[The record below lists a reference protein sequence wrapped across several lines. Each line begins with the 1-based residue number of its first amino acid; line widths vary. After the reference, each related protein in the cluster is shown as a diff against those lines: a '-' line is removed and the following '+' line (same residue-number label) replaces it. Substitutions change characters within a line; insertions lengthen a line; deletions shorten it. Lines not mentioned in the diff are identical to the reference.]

1 MNESDQY
8 APLAPFYDL
17 LPVYTGR
24 EDVEFYVQAAR
35 ESEGPV
41 LELGCGTGRQLIPTA
56 RERLTCVGIDAS
68 PAMLERCRVNLTEE
82 PPEVQSRVTLVESEM
97 QRLDLKRLF
106 PLITCPFRPFQHVLT
121 TEDQIETLRRVHRH
135 LAPGGRFIIDIF
147 DPRLDAL
154 LHPEESG
161 VLEPE
166 GFTNPETGERIV
178 RRARRVAWDRTNQIL
193 ALEFLYER
201 HLEGGGVDLTVHPSG
216 MRYIFRWEMEHL
228 LERCG
233 LGVIEVYGDFERGP
247 VISGES
253 RELIFVCERRD

>member
-1 MNESDQY
+1 MTTPDQY
-8 APLAPFYDL
+8 APSAPFYDL
-17 LPVYTGR
+17 FPVYTGR

-35 ESEGPV
+35 ASEGPV
-41 LELGCGTGRQLIPTA
+41 LEIGCGTGRVLIPTA
-56 RERLTCVGIDAS
+56 REGLTCVGVDPSA
-68 PAMLERCRVNLTEE
+68 AMLERCRANLAAE
-82 PPEVQSRVTLVESEM
+82 PSELQGRITLVESEM
-97 QRLDLKRLF
+97 QRLDLGRLF
-106 PLITCPFRPFQHVLT
+106 ALITCPFRPFQHILS
-121 TEDQIETLRRVHRH
+121 TEDQIEALRHVHRH

-166 GFTNPETGERIV
+166 EFTDPATGERIV
-178 RRARRVAWDRTNQIL
+178 RRTRRVAWDRTNQIL

-201 HLEGGGVDLTVHPSG
+201 HLQSGGVEFTEHPFG

-233 LGVIEVYGDFERGP
+233 LGVVDVFGDFERGS